1 MSSRKDSKYI
11 FFWLPY
17 DVKYTHKTFLTSLY
31 LALDRFPIKNSIHIG
46 QKKIFEPPSADIPE
60 NWLAS
65 YDANIPTEDLLAS
78 IDKILIDPKVFDE
91 LEKKYKSKN
100 IVWGKLLTERY
111 LPLEPLLSDIFND
124 LASKYDIS
132 AIVLWCNIPS
142 VTYVA
147 EQMKIK
153 VIHNEMGPLRSPS
166 YVGTCYFD
174 FSGVNGNTEASKRF
188 TSFSKEKDFNETE
201 QFERNYLLNLLRIEK
216 REKDTAVGEIY
227 DIGVPLQV
235 EDDSNIIAFSKGF
248 SNLELITYC
257 RSLSN
262 NVLIR
267 KHPYGYVN
275 YSEITP
281 NSDMLTPQEFIEKC
295 RSIVTINSSVSLES
309 ILYGKKTTILGDSPF
324 NLLNEGM
331 DEESIGK
338 FLDFIV
344 LNYLIPLEFLYNK
357 NYYDWRLSNPSEKE
371 IRNYHLNYY
380 LEKLMERTMLF
391 HEIRTEFTE
400 LTSKLNDLN
409 KEILD
414 LSNQIYEIKS
424 ELEYYKR
431 DNSRLCEEIN
441 SIKMGKGISSV
452 IVKPIK
458 YFINLAKNKKTKE

>member
-1 MSSRKDSKYI
+1 MYSKKDNKYI

-31 LALDRFPIKNSIHIG
+31 LALDRFPIKNAIHIG

-65 YDANIPTEDLLAS
+65 YDANIPTEDLLTS
-78 IDKILIDPKVFDE
+78 IDKILINPEIFDE

-111 LPLEPLLSDIFND
+111 LPLEILLNDIFND
-124 LASKYDIS
+124 LVSKYEIS

-142 VTYVA
+142 VVYIA

-153 VIHNEMGPLRSPS
+153 VIHNEMGPLRAPN

-188 TSFSKEKDFNETE
+188 TSFSKEKDFIEII
-201 QFERNYLLNLLRIEK
+201 QFDRNYLLNLLKIEGQ
-216 REKDTAVGEIY
+216 EKERLIEEVY

-235 EDDSNIIAFSKGF
+235 EDDSNIIAFSNGF
-248 SNLELITYC
+248 SNFELINYC

-262 NVLIR
+262 NILIR
-267 KHPYGYVN
+267 KHPSGYIN

-281 NSDMLTPQEFIEKC
+281 NSEELTPQDFIDKC
-295 RSIVTINSSVSLES
+295 RNIVTINSSVGLEA
-309 ILYGKKTTILGDSPF
+309 ILYGKKTIILGDSPF
-324 NLLNEGM
+324 KLLSECT
-331 DEESIGK
+331 DREYAGK
-338 FLDFIV
+338 FLDFTV
-344 LNYLIPLEFLYNK
+344 LNYLIPLEFLYDK

-371 IRNYHLNYY
+371 IRNFHLNYY
-380 LEKLMERTMLF
+380 LEKLMERKMLF
-391 HEIRTEFTE
+391 NELRKEISEF
-400 LTSKLNDLN
+400 TSKLNELN
-409 KEILD
+409 QEVCELNNKV
-414 LSNQIYEIKS
+414 NEIKD
-424 ELEYYKR
+424 ELDCYKR
-431 DNSRLCEEIN
+431 DGSREEIN
-441 SIKMGKGISSV
+441 IIKYCKSIISL

-458 YFINLAKNKKTKE
+458 YFINSVKSKKTKE

>member
-1 MSSRKDSKYI
+1 MSSKKYNKYI

-31 LALDRFPIKNSIHIG
+31 LALDRFPIKDAIHIG
-46 QKKIFEPPSADIPE
+46 QEKIFEPPPADIAE

-65 YDANIPTEDLLAS
+65 YDASIPTEDLLAS
-78 IDKILIDPKVFDE
+78 VDKVLIDPEIFDK
-91 LEKKYKSKN
+91 LEKEYKSKN

-111 LPLEPLLSDIFND
+111 LPLEIILNDIFND
-124 LASKYDIS
+124 LASKYEIS

-142 VTYVA
+142 VAYIA

-153 VIHNEMGPLRSPS
+153 VIHNEMGPLRAPN
-166 YVGTCYFD
+166 YIGTCYFD

-188 TSFSKEKDFNETE
+188 ISFSKEKYFNEVD
-201 QFERNYLLNLLRIEK
+201 QFERNYLLNLLKIEGQ
-216 REKDTAVGEIY
+216 EKDTTVEEIY

-235 EDDSNIIAFSKGF
+235 EDDSNIIAFSNGF

-262 NVLIR
+262 NILIR
-267 KHPYGYVN
+267 KHPSGYIN

-281 NSDMLTPQEFIEKC
+281 NSEMLTPQDFIEKC
-295 RSIVTINSSVSLES
+295 RNIVTINSSVGLEA

-324 NLLNEGM
+324 KLLSECADKENF
-331 DEESIGK
+331 GK
-338 FLDFIV
+338 FLDFII

-380 LEKLMERTMLF
+380 LKKSIERKMLF
-391 HEIRTEFTE
+391 NELRKEISEFTSKINELNSEVFELNNKISEIR
-400 LTSKLNDLN
+400 D
-409 KEILD
+409 
-414 LSNQIYEIKS
+414 
-424 ELEYYKR
+424 ELECYKR
-431 DNSRLCEEIN
+431 DDLHLHEEIN
-441 SIKMGKGISSV
+441 SLKICKKMRAV
-452 IVKPIK
+452 IAKPIK
-458 YFINLAKNKKTKE
+458 YLINLVSNIKTKE

>member
-1 MSSRKDSKYI
+1 MSSKKDSKYI

-31 LALDRFPIKNSIHIG
+31 LALDRFPIKDAIHIG

-60 NWLAS
+60 NWLES
-65 YDANIPTEDLLAS
+65 YDANIPSEELLAS
-78 IDKILIDPKVFDE
+78 TDRILIDPKVFDE

-111 LPLEPLLSDIFND
+111 LPLELLLSDIFND
-124 LASKYDIS
+124 LALRYEIS

-174 FSGVNGNTEASKRF
+174 FSGVNGNTEASRRF
-188 TSFSKEKDFNETE
+188 TFFSKEKDFNEIE
-201 QFERNYLLNLLRIEK
+201 QFDRNYLLNLLRIEN
-216 REKDTAVGEIY
+216 RVTDTTIGEMY

-235 EDDSNIIAFSKGF
+235 EDDSNIIAFSNGF

-267 KHPYGYVN
+267 KHPYGYIH

-281 NSDMLTPQEFIEKC
+281 NSEMLTPQEFIEKC
-295 RSIVTINSSVSLES
+295 RSIVTINSSVGLES
-309 ILYGKKTTILGDSPF
+309 ILYGKKTIILGDSPF
-324 NLLNEGM
+324 NLLNECP
-331 DEESIGK
+331 DEESVDK

-357 NYYDWRLSNPSEKE
+357 KYYDWRLSSPSEKE

-391 HEIRTEFTE
+391 HEIRTEFSE
-400 LTSKLNDLN
+400 LTSQLNELN
-409 KEILD
+409 KDVLD
-414 LSNQIYEIKS
+414 LSNQIHEIKS
-424 ELEYYKR
+424 ELEYYKI
-431 DNSRLCEEIN
+431 DNSRLYEEIN
-441 SIKMGKGISSV
+441 SIKMGKGITTL

-458 YFINLAKNKKTKE
+458 YFINLAKNKRMK

>member
-1 MSSRKDSKYI
+1 MSSKKDSKYI

-31 LALDRFPIKNSIHIG
+31 LALDRFPIKDAIHIG

-60 NWLAS
+60 NWLES
-65 YDANIPTEDLLAS
+65 YDANIPSEELLAS
-78 IDKILIDPKVFDE
+78 TDRILIDPKVFDE

-111 LPLEPLLSDIFND
+111 LPLELLLSDIFND
-124 LASKYDIS
+124 LALRYEIS

-174 FSGVNGNTEASKRF
+174 FSGVNGNTEASRRF
-188 TSFSKEKDFNETE
+188 TFFSKEKDFNEIE
-201 QFERNYLLNLLRIEK
+201 QFDRNYLLNLLRIEN
-216 REKDTAVGEIY
+216 RVTDTTIGEMY

-235 EDDSNIIAFSKGF
+235 EDDSNIIAFSNGF

-267 KHPYGYVN
+267 KHPYGYIH

-281 NSDMLTPQEFIEKC
+281 NSEMLTPQEFIEKC
-295 RSIVTINSSVSLES
+295 RSIVTINSSVGLES
-309 ILYGKKTTILGDSPF
+309 ILYGKKTIILGDSPF
-324 NLLNEGM
+324 NLLNECP
-331 DEESIGK
+331 DEESVDK

-357 NYYDWRLSNPSEKE
+357 KYYDWRLSSPSEKE

-391 HEIRTEFTE
+391 HEIRTEFSE
-400 LTSKLNDLN
+400 LTSQLNELN
-409 KEILD
+409 KDVLD
-414 LSNQIYEIKS
+414 LSNQMHEIKS
-424 ELEYYKR
+424 ELEYYKI
-431 DNSRLCEEIN
+431 DNSRLYEEIN
-441 SIKMGKGISSV
+441 SIKMGKGITTL

-458 YFINLAKNKKTKE
+458 YFINLAKNKRMK